1 MAQYKSEV
9 LHRAYRRRLRPTNHY
24 ALGWL
29 PRWTRLVTALHLA
42 RIANL
47 ALGFRPLARVVLAVA
62 GLDGHR
68 SIPRFATTSFRTAW
82 ARERAHGRTQ
92 GEGEPAATSTAVTP
106 SSEPAVTPSS
116 AAGTPT
122 GTAAGRRVVLW
133 PDSFSDAFD
142 PDVPRAM
149 IQVLQDAGYQVI
161 VPAEDA
167 CCGLTWIST
176 GQLEGA
182 RKRLRP
188 RRELRHGAGALR
200 ELRRG
205 GRERPAARPARCGAG
220 DRPAGRRLLLPHPGQ
235 RPGERQ
241 GHPPLSAPGRSPG
254 VTREARQ
261 PGAGGPRPA

>member
-9 LHRAYRRRLRPTNHY
+9 LHRIYRRRLRPANHY

-42 RIANL
+42 PIANL
-47 ALGFRPLARVVLAVA
+47 ALGFRPLAKVVLAVA

-82 ARERAHGRTQ
+82 ARERAHDRTL
-92 GEGEPAATSTAVTP
+92 GVGAPAATSTAATP

-122 GTAAGRRVVLW
+122 GRRVVLW

-149 IQVLQDAGYQVI
+149 IEVLQ
-161 VPAEDA
+161 DA
-167 CCGLTWIST
+167 CCGLTWFST

-182 RKRLRP
+182 RKRLLHLLGILGPFAVNGIPIIGVEPSCTALLRSDLVDLVPDDP
-188 RRELRHGAGALR
+188 R
-200 ELRRG
+200 
-205 GRERPAARPARCGAG
+205 AAAI
-220 DRPAGRRLLLPHPGQ
+220 
-235 RPGERQ
+235 
-241 GHPPLSAPGRSPG
+241 
-254 VTREARQ
+254 ARQ
-261 PGAGGPRPA
+261 THTLAELLTAPEPVGPGGGWTPPSLVGTTVIAQPHCHQHSVMGYD